1 MTILIKPLNKVE
13 KYNKSYVFIVNNIAN
28 KIQIKNEIKKFYNVI
43 VKNVNT
49 IICYKQKKN
58 KYTNKKGFLK
68 SKTFKKAIITIEKGN
83 FINFKK
89 NT

>member
-13 KYNKSYVFIVNNIAN
+13 KYNKSYVFIVNNRAN
-28 KIQIKNEIKKFYNVI
+28 KIQIKNEIKKFYNVL

-58 KYTNKKGFLK
+58 KSTKKGFLK
-68 SKTFKKAIITIEKGN
+68 SKTFKKAIITLEKGN